1 MQGVYNIIH
10 SSYLLKILKMMLT
23 NDVIDKYAYNQ
34 YIIHMEGIY
43 EPKIDFKFRF

>member
-1 MQGVYNIIH
+1 MQGVYNIRH
-10 SSYLLKILKMMLT
+10 SSYLLKILKM
-23 NDVIDKYAYNQ
+23 IDKYAYNQ